1 MEEKNQPNSMEMSG
15 CIDFK
20 LDMGS
25 ELNKMYEV
33 LNKDQTLHTLLASA
47 VNNFMAMMND
57 LPAETKQD
65 EVFICL
71 CCGYILNDVYKRIQ
85 KGSGLKNILEARK
98 DDLVCYKAKLE
109 DGNEF
114 VVSLSDEMML
124 DNNFINH
131 LQKQMGKKIVSKFV
145 KMDKEEADKLHNALI
160 KKCTGEENA

>member
-1 MEEKNQPNSMEMSG
+1 MEEKNQSNSMEMSG

-33 LNKDQTLHTLLASA
+33 
-47 VNNFMAMMND
+47 
-57 LPAETKQD
+57 
-65 EVFICL
+65 
-71 CCGYILNDVYKRIQ
+71 
-85 KGSGLKNILEARK
+85 
-98 DDLVCYKAKLE
+98 
-109 DGNEF
+109 
-114 VVSLSDEMML
+114 MML